1 MKTLWIAAAALFVA
15 SAAPLCAQTKG
26 TYERAK
32 VHGKSLEGNLSGEPA
47 DRDVSVYLPPSYAT
61 ARNRRYPVVYLLHGY
76 TNTDEGWFGPGLK
89 SGFLSANTSMPAVAD
104 KVMAPGGSNEMIL
117 VMPNAYTIYQGSMF
131 SNSVT
136 SGDWEGYVTHDLVAY
151 IDSHYRTIASPASRG
166 LAGHSMGGYGTIR
179 LAMKY
184 PDIYSS
190 IYVLSAC
197 CLTASLNPQGQAFA
211 QAEAAKTPE
220 DVAKLARGPI
230 TMLAEAAAWSPNPKN
245 PPFFFDLPVK
255 DGKVQPAIV
264 AKWAANAPLAIIDQ
278 YMGNLKKLHAI
289 AIDVGDKDGLSNSNK
304 ELSRV
309 LTDNG
314 LANTFEIYD
323 GDHTNHIALRVETKV
338 LPFFSGNLTFEKK
351 RHQ

>member
-1 MKTLWIAAAALFVA
+1 
-15 SAAPLCAQTKG
+15 
-26 TYERAK
+26 
-32 VHGKSLEGNLSGEPA
+32 
-47 DRDVSVYLPPSYAT
+47 VYLPPSYAT

-76 TNTDEGWFGPGLK
+76 TNSDEGWFGPGLK
-89 SGFLSANTSMPAVAD
+89 SGFLSANTSVPAVAD
-104 KVMAPGGSNEMIL
+104 KVMAPGGANEMIL

-136 SGDWEGYVTHDLVAY
+136 SGDWEGYVTHDLVGY
-151 IDSHYRTIASPASRG
+151 IDSHYRTIATPASRG

-190 IYVLSAC
+190 IYILSAC
-197 CLTASLNPQGQAFA
+197 CLTANLNPQGQAYA

-255 DGKVQPAIV
+255 DGKVQPAIA
-264 AKWAANAPLAIIDQ
+264 AKWVANAPLAIIDQ
-278 YMGNLKKLHAI
+278 YMGNLKKLRAI

-338 LPFFSGNLTFEKK
+338 LPFFSDNLTFDEKGHK
-351 RHQ
+351 